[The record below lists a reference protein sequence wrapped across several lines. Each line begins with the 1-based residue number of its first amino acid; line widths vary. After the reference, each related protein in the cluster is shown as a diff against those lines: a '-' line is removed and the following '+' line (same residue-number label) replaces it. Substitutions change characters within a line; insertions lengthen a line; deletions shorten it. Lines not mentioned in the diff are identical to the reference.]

1 MHEDDSFRDKM
12 PFHVEPEEFD
22 DGSDGFKNLR
32 NSLDQPASYCWTE
45 ATFVSLASM
54 KFRPEN
60 GKGRWCTL
68 CRHRPTTLECSNGQ
82 CPHKF
87 VCVNCHTPTGVCL
100 FCRDDLGNQQWLASL
115 VSDSLGSTTFGVNTL
130 KDRRDQGVNLV
141 PLMST
146 VGLIEGMMDLR
157 LKMSGIDEELVAPR
171 RVVLPTGPNI
181 ALGMH

>member
-32 NSLDQPASYCWTE
+32 NSLDQPATYCWTE

-68 CRHRPTTLECSNGQ
+68 CRHRPTTHEWYQVDTLISPVLQ
-82 CPHKF
+82 
-87 VCVNCHTPTGVCL
+87 
-100 FCRDDLGNQQWLASL
+100 R
-115 VSDSLGSTTFGVNTL
+115 VNT
-130 KDRRDQGVNLV
+130 KGGGTQ
-141 PLMST
+141 
-146 VGLIEGMMDLR
+146 
-157 LKMSGIDEELVAPR
+157 
-171 RVVLPTGPNI
+171 
-181 ALGMH
+181 